1 MKNITPPQI
10 DFSAFNPRWIVRI
23 AVAILV
29 IWALISCYAIVP
41 ADSVGVLVRFGKY
54 SDTVPPGLRFK
65 LPLGIDKLQLVEVQ
79 RQLKL
84 EFGFGTRGATSRDQF
99 SEEQEEEQSMVTGD
113 LNMANVEW
121 VVQYRIDDAKQWL
134 FHVREPG
141 STLRD
146 ASESAMR
153 EVVGDRTVDE
163 VLTVGRQEI
172 EDECLQRLKHLAER
186 YGLGV
191 SIMQVQLKNVHP
203 PLPVQA
209 SFNEVNQAQQEKEQQ
224 INLANGEYNKAV
236 PRARGEAEQK
246 ISEAE
251 GYALR
256 RVNEARGDAER
267 FTAVFTEYRKAPEVT
282 RQRLYL
288 ETMQEVL
295 PQFERKIILDDKA
308 TSVLPLLNLD
318 SSPRVRTLESGTRV
332 PTTTRPRP

>member
-1 MKNITPPQI
+1 MEHVLSLPMKNVTPTQLNLPQ
-10 DFSAFNPRWIVRI
+10 FNPRWILRAALLF
-23 AVAILV
+23 AVFL
-29 IWALISCYAIVP
+29 ALLSCYATIP
-41 ADSVGVLVRFGKY
+41 ADSVGVLTRFGHY
-54 SDTVPPGLRFK
+54 VETVPPGLRFK
-65 LPLGIDKLQLVEVQ
+65 LPFGIDRIALVEVQ

-84 EFGFGTRGATSRDQF
+84 EFGFGTGGGTNADQV
-99 SEEQEEEQSMVTGD
+99 STEPDAEQSMVTGD

-121 VVQYRIDDAKQWL
+121 VVQYRIDDAKQYS

-153 EVVGDRTVDE
+153 EVIGDRTVDE
-163 VLTVGRQEI
+163 VLTIGRQDI
-172 EDECLQRLKHLAER
+172 EGECLRRLKDLATR

-203 PLPVQA
+203 PGPVQA

-236 PRARGEAEQK
+236 PRARGMAEQK
-246 ISEAE
+246 VSEAE

-256 RVNEARGDAER
+256 RVNEARGDAEK
-267 FTAVFTEYRKAPEVT
+267 FTAVLTEYLKAPEVT

-288 ETMQEVL
+288 ETMQKVL
-295 PQFERKIILDDKA
+295 PQIERKIILDEKA
-308 TSVLPLLNLD
+308 SSVLPLLNID
-318 SSPRVRTLESGTRV
+318 SKAKGK
-332 PTTTRPRP
+332 